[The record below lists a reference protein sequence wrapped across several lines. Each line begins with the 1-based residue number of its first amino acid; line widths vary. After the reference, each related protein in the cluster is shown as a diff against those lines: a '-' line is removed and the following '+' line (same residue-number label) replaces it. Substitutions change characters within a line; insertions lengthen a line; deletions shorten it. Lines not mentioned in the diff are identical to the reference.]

1 MCIRKG
7 DNNTVAILQWI
18 IFLLFFSFFL
28 KKTVLTP
35 WLLGNPDSG
44 TRMGNSLLQIA
55 TKHFR
60 LPELSLKVRVAATG
74 RGFQGGGWG
83 WQQSG
88 YLLWVEPGGSNVV
101 YIYPVEPNLC
111 GIHVVTDSI
120 LGEYMVDA
128 KTSHSPQ

>member
-7 DNNTVAILQWI
+7 DNNTVAILRWI
-18 IFLLFFSFFL
+18 IFLLFCSFFP
-28 KKTVLTP
+28 KKTVLTR
-35 WLLGNPDSG
+35 WLLGNPGSV

-60 LPELSLKVRVAATG
+60 LPELSLKVRVAVSG
-74 RGFQGGGWG
+74 WRLRGGGGWG

-111 GIHVVTDSI
+111 GILVVTDSI

-128 KTSHSPQ
+128 KTSHSP